1 MNVTTLRRCSVP
13 TFILGAGLAA
23 CSGQTTSG
31 VGYTPQM
38 TPAQAGY
45 SQPTA
50 RAALGSLS
58 FGVQPDK
65 KCPMSYLAC
74 VAVSPP
80 SGADVGLCVENGQIV
95 TSCSGSPPSYTWSS
109 AFYTRRGKAF
119 HKLYGAFDPNPGDPT
134 LDTITENSSLK
145 SSLGRYKYY
154 QVVKACAS
162 SGCLSAEIGV
172 ATE

>member
-1 MNVTTLRRCSVP
+1 MPAL
-13 TFILGAGLAA
+13 ILAAGLVA

-31 VGYTPQM
+31 VGYAPQT

-50 RAALGSLS
+50 RAALGSLN
-58 FGVQPDK
+58 FGVQPDT
-65 KCPMSYLAC
+65 KCPKSDLAC
-74 VAVSPP
+74 VTVSPP
-80 SGADVGLCVENGQIV
+80 SGADIGLCVENAQIV

-109 AFYTRRGKAF
+109 AFYTRAGKVF
-119 HKLYGAFDPNPGDPT
+119 HKLNGAFDPNPGDPT
-134 LDTITENSSLK
+134 LDTITEATQLK
-145 SSLGRYKYY
+145 SSLGKYKYY

-162 SGCLSAEIGV
+162 SGCLSADIGV

>member
-1 MNVTTLRRCSVP
+1 MNATTLRRCSVP
-13 TFILGAGLAA
+13 ALILATGLVA

-38 TPAQAGY
+38 TQAGY
-45 SQPTA
+45 SQPTT
-50 RAALGSLS
+50 RAALGSLN
-58 FGVQPDK
+58 FGVQPDT
-65 KCPMSYLAC
+65 KCPKSYLAC

-80 SGADVGLCVENGQIV
+80 SGADVGLCVENAQIV

-109 AFYTRRGKAF
+109 VFYTRRGKVF
-119 HKLYGAFDPNPGDPT
+119 HKLYGAFYPNPGDPT
-134 LDTITENSSLK
+134 LDTITETTSLK
-145 SSLGRYKYY
+145 SSLGKYKYY

-162 SGCLSAEIGV
+162 SGCLSADIGV